1 MERNEIRCTTSV
13 AFTIVILIVFHIQ
26 DNEARMTMAQ
36 VQNAMKPVYKN
47 CVAKSGVSKEMVAKT
62 HEGEFPPDPK
72 LQCYYAC
79 IFRMMKILDS
89 NDKLDINVA
98 LKQIDLMLPEPR
110 VIPTKEVSQSC
121 YDKITSTDPCESS
134 WQWTK
139 CCYETNPSKM
149 TIAQIRNMLKPVS
162 NTCIQKTGVS
172 KDLIAKTHDGEF
184 SPDPTL
190 QCYFSCIFKMMKVIS
205 KDDKIDITMIMKQ
218 MDIMVQDDIAGPIK
232 ETCQSCYDKITS
244 SEICVASWELVK
256 CFYETDPSASALLHI
271 AIKQQQKKKTNL
283 QVRMKNATLLISI
296 GIFYVFLITSSAGKE
311 CPLRAALEKSI
322 DACKDKLSEA
332 NANLLKDDEFADNE
346 EIRCFRACVMNYAG
360 IMENKDINI
369 EKISEMIK
377 DNIEGVSIDEVM
389 EVLKMCKAQ
398 AEEGLT
404 ECDAAGLFANC
415 FKDVSKDGEEKA

>member
-1 MERNEIRCTTSV
+1 MKKNDIRCTTSV
-13 AFTIVILIVFHIQ
+13 VAFTIAILIVLHIQ

-36 VQNAMKPVYKN
+36 IQNAMKPVYKT
-47 CVAKSGVSKEMVAKT
+47 CVTKSGVSKEMVAKT
-62 HEGEFPPDPK
+62 HEGEFPPDPT

-79 IFRMMKILDS
+79 ILRMMKILDS
-89 NDKLDINVA
+89 HDKLNINA
-98 LKQIDLMLPEPR
+98 ILKQIDLMLPEPR

-121 YDKITSTDPCESS
+121 YDKVTSTDPCESS

-139 CCYETNPSKM
+139 CFYETNSSKM
-149 TIAQIRNMLKPVS
+149 TTAQIRNMLKPVS
-162 NTCIQKTGVS
+162 NNCIQKTGVS

-184 SPDPTL
+184 LPDPAL

-218 MDIMVQDDIAGPIK
+218 MDLMVQEDIAGPIK
-232 ETCQSCYDKITS
+232 ETCQSCYDKLTS
-244 SEICVASWELVK
+244 SEVCEASWELVK
-256 CFYETDPSASALLHI
+256 CFYETDPS
-271 AIKQQQKKKTNL
+271 
-283 QVRMKNATLLISI
+283 
-296 GIFYVFLITSSAGKE
+296 SSAGKE
-311 CPLRAALEKSI
+311 CPLKAALEKSI

-369 EKISEMIK
+369 EKISEMMK

-398 AEEGLT
+398 AEEGLN

-415 FKDVSKDGEEKA
+415 FKDVGKDEEKA